1 MKTTVSILLVAFA
14 FIYPIVY
21 YIVDAKSLRRF
32 PSPSPIAA
40 LTPLWVIYHNWKG
53 RKYIAVDEAHY
64 KYGPV
69 TRIAPDHL
77 SFADPKAYKDIYG
90 HGSSIIKDIFY
101 DNLAGD
107 TPSMADTTS
116 RELHSLKRRNV
127 SSVFSAKKITLMEPK
142 VMDTVRKLLGALK
155 RQTEGGRVGSKDQY
169 PVTKG
174 EFDLRPWLNMF
185 TFDAFSSMLWSSN
198 YGFLDRGNDDCF
210 SMNEDGTITT
220 VQAMDSFRTG
230 VHFNTICAQLSP
242 SGYKFIRWVTQKT
255 YKTQAADLFTGM
267 ARYQSVKRLEH
278 TPAEPDFFSFF
289 KIASS
294 EEQASG
300 EKTAS
305 MKLPDLVAECTSF
318 LNAGNDTT
326 QISLTNAIYELATH
340 PAEQQKLYDILREYL
355 PESSRPIA
363 SYAELIKIPYLR
375 AVLDETFRVQPPVRF
390 GLPRRTT
397 ESGATISG
405 HFIPAGVTVS
415 SSLHT
420 LHHNESLFHKANE
433 WIPDRWIQGHP
444 DVTSTEWQ
452 NLKVYVLPFT
462 LGGRACIGRNLAYME
477 LSICLAALVMAFDWR
492 VSPEQAMGYTHYERL
507 NSSPVELMVSPRP
520 RPESWNT

>member
-1 MKTTVSILLVAFA
+1 MALLICISFA
-14 FIYPIVY
+14 VFIICPIVNY
-21 YIVDAKSLRRF
+21 LVDAKSLRRF
-32 PSPSPIAA
+32 PSPSPLAA
-40 LTPLWVIYHNWKG
+40 LTPFWTIYHNWRG
-53 RKYIAVDEAHY
+53 QRYLAVEDAHQ

-77 SFADPKAYKDIYG
+77 SFAEPKAYKDIYG

-116 RELHSLKRRNV
+116 RELHSSKRRNV
-127 SSVFSAKKITLMEPK
+127 SSVFSAKNITLMEPK
-142 VMDTVRKLLGALK
+142 VVDTVRKLLDALK
-155 RQTEGGRVGSKDQY
+155 HKSEGRKVAATDRY
-169 PVTKG
+169 PAIDG

-185 TFDAFSSMLWSSN
+185 TFDAFSSMLWSSC
-198 YGFLDRGNDDCF
+198 YGFLDRGNDDCS
-210 SMNEDGTITT
+210 SMSEDGTVTT
-220 VQAMDSFRTG
+220 VQAMNSFRAG

-242 SGYKFIRWVTQKT
+242 SGYKISRWITQKT
-255 YKTQAADLFTGM
+255 YRMQAADLFTGM
-267 ARYQSVKRLEH
+267 ARYQSVKRLQH
-278 TPAEPDFFSFF
+278 TPAEVDFFSFF

-294 EEQASG
+294 EEQAS
-300 EKTAS
+300 EKKSTS

-340 PAEQQKLYDILREYL
+340 PAEQQKLYDILRESL

-363 SYAELIKIPYLR
+363 SYSELIKIPYLR

-397 ESGATISG
+397 ENGATISG

-420 LHHNESLFHKANE
+420 LHRNEGLFHKASE
-433 WIPDRWIQGHP
+433 WIPERWIPEHP

-452 NLKVYVLPFT
+452 NLKDYVLPFT

-492 VSPEQAMGYTHYERL
+492 VSSEQAIGYAHYERL
-507 NSSPVELMVSPRP
+507 NSSPVELMVSATA